1 MPYRSAILTAIE
13 SLRDLETGSPAS
25 AIRRH
30 IQDNA
35 SIESDDDHSPSKWNE
50 NLFQETL
57 KSLVR
62 QGETLHVNGTN
73 YKFTESYLAKRAE
86 TLRARADSIQEHLIK
101 INSAAAL
108 PILQPHGVYEE
119 EVNSVG
125 SPEKDSPK
133 KKTVHAKVKIND
145 AKIITVMNPEKKKK
159 EGEMDVEDDGR
170 IEEDGKKKH
179 HVKIIPKKVTLKKMI
194 SDNEMTNACLG

>member
-1 MPYRSAILTAIE
+1 MPYRAAILTAIE
-13 SLRDLETGSPAS
+13 KLRDIETGSPAS
-25 AIRRH
+25 SIRRH

-35 SIESDDDHSPSKWNE
+35 SIESDDDHSPSKWKE

-62 QGETLHVNGTN
+62 QGEIRQVSGTN
-73 YKFTESYLAKRAE
+73 YKFTDSYLSKRAE

-101 INSAAAL
+101 IHSAAA
-108 PILQPHGVYEE
+108 PPVPHQHNVNAE

-125 SPEKDSPK
+125 SPEKDLPK

-145 AKIITVMNPEKKKK
+145 AKIITVVNPEKKKK
-159 EGEMDVEDDGR
+159 EGEMEVEEEVDMID
-170 IEEDGKKKH
+170 EDGKKKH
-179 HVKIIPKKVTLKKMI
+179 HVKIIPKKVTLKKM
-194 SDNEMTNACLG
+194 